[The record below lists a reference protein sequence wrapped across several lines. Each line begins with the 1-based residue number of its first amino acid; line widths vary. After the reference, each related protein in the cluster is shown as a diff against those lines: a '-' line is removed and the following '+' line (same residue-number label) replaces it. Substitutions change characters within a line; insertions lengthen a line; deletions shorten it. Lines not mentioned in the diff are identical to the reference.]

1 MIKKKF
7 SLSLVYLPRK
17 FFLNLLNRKFANFLI
32 IKFIIDIKLI
42 NKKRKRNVVEC
53 KEKKEK
59 KRRPPAN

>member
-7 SLSLVYLPRK
+7 SLSLVYLPKK

-32 IKFIIDIKLI
+32 IKFIINIKLV

-53 KEKKEK
+53 KEKRK
-59 KRRPPAN
+59 KRRLPAN